1 MNAVLNRDWGLST
14 VAGNGT
20 QDAEWGVRNMPDE
33 VLECDPNDLVPEAEV
48 NRARLVSDSAVDD
61 VVAGRLIELG
71 GREGFSEG
79 LEHDCREAGEGAAAV
94 KEDGLAWVVT
104 SRAVEVA
111 GGAVG
116 QSDGQRV
123 HVNPVPGAR
132 MC

>member
-1 MNAVLNRDWGLST
+1 MDAVLNRDWGLRT
-14 VAGNGT
+14 IAGNGT
-20 QDAEWGVRNMPDE
+20 QDAEWGIGNMPDE
-33 VLECDPNDLVPEAEV
+33 ILECDANDLVSEAKV
-48 NRARLVSDSAVDD
+48 DRARLVSNSAVND
-61 VVAGRLIELG
+61 VVAGGLIELG

-79 LEHDCREAGEGAAAV
+79 LEHDCREAGEGAATV

-132 MC
+132 IC